1 MSLFFLSLS
10 VVVVVVVKKDDVVVV
25 WCVVVVA
32 AGGGVWCVWCV
43 VVNLSIDK
51 EEEESKFTT
60 LPFFLQVK

>member
-1 MSLFFLSLS
+1 
-10 VVVVVVVKKDDVVVV
+10 V
-25 WCVVVVA
+25 WWWWCLVVA

-60 LPFFLQVK
+60 LPFFFTSEMTNISLCKIGVRNIGSK

>member
-1 MSLFFLSLS
+1 
-10 VVVVVVVKKDDVVVV
+10 V
-25 WCVVVVA
+25 WWWWCLVVA